1 MAKSKL
7 NRFVQ
12 ICLDIAEYYDT
23 MGEEADSVLED
34 KMLKELGLGYRALT
48 GYLRNGVKEVIE
60 LEDNKHTLKEYNNS
74 MKFDVEAV
82 RKIEELLDPDIDSK
96 EAIQKIRD
104 ILSE

>member
-1 MAKSKL
+1 MKINRI
-7 NRFVQ
+7 NRFLQ

-23 MGEEADSVLED
+23 KCEENDFCFNDDLIKD
-34 KMLKELGLGYRALT
+34 LGLGCKALS
-48 GYLRNGVKEVIE
+48 GYMRNGVKEIIE
-60 LEDNKHTLKEYNNS
+60 LQANYHTQKEYNCS

-82 RKIEELLDPDIDSK
+82 QKIEELLDPDIDSK